1 MNWKRWTCTLVMAF
15 FGCLF
20 GAVGLWGAPAGPG
33 EPGRSA
39 TQRAEVP
46 FELYGDHLIVVK
58 GSIGAI
64 ENVRV
69 MLDTGKN
76 PTAISQKIA
85 EQLNLSG
92 NRESLLMS
100 NGSIEVQSVIL
111 PSIHVGPLHPESIK
125 ALVQDFSYLE
135 RSLGVSI
142 AGIVG
147 LDVLRTGSFM
157 IDYRRKKIVFGPTK
171 ACRKTVPFE
180 TRLPFLTVKVK
191 IQGQEARLLVDSGT
205 PRLLVYRKWLKR
217 TLEQVRTDSDPLI
230 STAAGAMSARWFRA
244 SEVSLGKENL
254 GPQIMIVVDVDPDP
268 HYEFD
273 GLFGFTKLG
282 FRKVWF
288 DFDGDLFGWD

>member
-1 MNWKRWTCTLVMAF
+1 MNRTRWTCTLVAIF
-15 FGCLF
+15 FGCPC
-20 GAVGLWGAPAGPG
+20 GLVSVWSSPAEPG
-33 EPGRSA
+33 EHNRPIEE
-39 TQRAEVP
+39 QVEIP
-46 FELYGDHLIVVK
+46 FELYNDHLIVVK
-58 GSIGAI
+58 GSISSI

-69 MLDTGKN
+69 LLDTGKN
-76 PTAISQKIA
+76 PTAISREIA
-85 EQLNLSG
+85 KQLNLSG

-111 PSIHVGPLHPESIK
+111 PSIHVGALHAQSIK
-125 ALVQDFSYLE
+125 ALVQDLSYLE

-142 AGIVG
+142 AGIAG

-157 IDYRRKKIVFGPTK
+157 IDYRRKKIVFGPTE
-171 ACRKTVPFE
+171 ACRKTVHFE

-191 IQGQEARLLVDSGT
+191 IQGREARLLVDSGT

-244 SEVSLGKENL
+244 SEVSLGEENL

-282 FRKVWF
+282 FRKV
-288 DFDGDLFGWD
+288 